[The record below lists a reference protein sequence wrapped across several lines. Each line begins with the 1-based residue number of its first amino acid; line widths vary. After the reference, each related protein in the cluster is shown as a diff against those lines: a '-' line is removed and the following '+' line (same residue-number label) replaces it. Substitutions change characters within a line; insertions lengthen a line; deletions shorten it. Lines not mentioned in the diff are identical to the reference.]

1 MTFELIED
9 ETYFGKNFKE
19 YLHMIN
25 YIPTTEN
32 KIYIDFILN
41 KYTVSDSLESP
52 TDFIKRIVK
61 HCKDNYS
68 RCNENDKYIFIST
81 SSLNAMKTRNDI
93 SPFAEAAMI
102 CEEFLKNKPN
112 AKIFRPVS
120 LIDVVDVRVKGLVD
134 ERDTLITKI
143 MKTPPGG
150 LVEIHGRGEQKRM
163 YIVMVDACRALFE
176 FVDYPAKMLNIS
188 ELTSDFPIRIRT
200 TVNIKVRDLVHYL
213 SRAFGYNYLFIKDPR
228 SKYQDMIQTKLNH
241 PYSYYDTTRDIKYLS
256 MCIERMRENMK

>member
-1 MTFELIED
+1 MTFVLIED

-25 YIPTTEN
+25 YIPTSEN
-32 KIYIDFILN
+32 KIYINFILN
-41 KYTVSDSLESP
+41 KYTLSDSLECPS
-52 TDFIKRIVK
+52 DFIRQIVK

-68 RCNENDKYIFIST
+68 ILSENDKYIFIST

-93 SPFAEAAMI
+93 SPLAEAAMI

-143 MKTPPGG
+143 MKVPPGG
-150 LVEIHGRGEQKRM
+150 LIEIHGKGEQKRM
-163 YIVMVDACRALFE
+163 YMTMIEACKALFE
-176 FVDYPAKMLNIS
+176 FIDYPVKLLNIS
-188 ELTSDFPIRIRT
+188 ELTSDFPVHIRT

-213 SRAFGYNYLFIKDPR
+213 SKAFGYNYLFIKDPR
-228 SKYQDMIQTKLNH
+228 NNYQDMIQTRFNH

-256 MCIERMRENMK
+256 MCIERMRENLK